1 MINKILNKDSF
12 EYLPKV
18 HDNSVDLILTDP
30 PYDFDDDQ
38 KWFIHQNLMRISRG
52 AVIVFSPPENQWIL
66 PADQY
71 LFWTKP
77 ISTKNTSKRYSR
89 FVEMIF
95 VYGYGT
101 WNTERHWSQYTNI
114 FKDLVDTVEFHSF
127 RKPPSLIERLILN
140 HSNENDIIFD
150 PFAGSG
156 IVAEISKRLKRQ
168 FVCIEKD
175 KKLFENIQQL
185 LKEN

>member
-1 MINKILNKDSF
+1 MKKQEIILGDSF
-12 EYLPKV
+12 KLLPLMK
-18 HDNSVDLILTDP
+18 DNSVDLILTDP
-30 PYDFDDDQ
+30 PYDLEDTQ
-38 KWFIHQNLMRISRG
+38 KNYIHQHLLRISDG

-95 VYGYGT
+95 VYGRGA
-101 WNTERHWSQYTNI
+101 WNTDRHWSQYTNI
-114 FKDLVDTVEFHSF
+114 FKDLVDNVKFHSF

-140 HSNENDIIFD
+140 HSNQGDLVLD

-156 IVAEISKRLKRQ
+156 IVAEICKRLDRQ
-168 FVCIEKD
+168 FICIEKD
-175 KKLFENIQQL
+175 ENLYEALIG
-185 LKEN
+185 N